1 MTKTVFI
8 VDDSPSVRQMVK
20 KTLAGAGYQV
30 LEAGDGEQA
39 LAALERARP
48 DAILTDQ
55 NMPRMDGLSF
65 IRAYRGRPGS
75 MGVPIVFLSTETR
88 DDLRQAAKAAG
99 ALGWMTKPFD
109 QAQLLAVVKKM
120 VGA

>member
-1 MTKTVFI
+1 MAKKVFI

-20 KTLAGAGYQV
+20 KTLAGAGYDV
-30 LEAGDGEQA
+30 MEAGDGEEA
-39 LAALERARP
+39 LSLLASVRP

-65 IRAYRGRPGS
+65 IRAYRGRPGG

-88 DDLRQAAKAAG
+88 DDLRQQAKAAG
-99 ALGWMTKPFD
+99 ALGWMSKPFD
-109 QAQLLAVVKKM
+109 QAQLLTVVKRM
-120 VGA
+120 VGT